1 MLRVLGVITIVCVG
15 QCIANEWREVNVE
28 GSDEALLALIAIGDE
43 TALGALYARYAGA
56 VFSLALRLVR
66 DPETAEDLTQEV
78 FLKIWL
84 HAADYRR
91 ERGSASGWILGTTH
105 HAGVDEL
112 RRRATR
118 PRPIRCRPDSLV
130 SLTDVTD
137 NSPGPHDL
145 LLVRMRRELLVDA
158 IGRLPW
164 SQRECIELAYFGGL
178 TQVEIAVRSAAPVG
192 TIKTRC
198 KLALR
203 KLRGHLE
210 AQGVRPGTH

>member
-1 MLRVLGVITIVCVG
+1 M
-15 QCIANEWREVNVE
+15 
-28 GSDEALLALIAIGDE
+28 LALIAVGDE
-43 TALGALYARYAGA
+43 TALGELYARYAGP

-66 DPETAEDLTQEV
+66 DSETAEELTQEV
-78 FLKIWL
+78 FLRIWL

-105 HAGVDEL
+105 HAAIDEL

-118 PRPIRCRPDSLV
+118 PRSIRCRPDSLV
-130 SLTDVTD
+130 SLTDVAD
-137 NSPGPHDL
+137 RSPGPYDL
-145 LLVRMRRELLVDA
+145 LLVRIRRELLVDA
-158 IGRLPW
+158 VGRLPW

-178 TQVEIAVRSAAPVG
+178 TQTEIAEHSSAPIG

-203 KLRGHLE
+203 KLRGYLE